1 MDAKSGR
8 HPASL
13 PPGVCEEQYTLPR
26 ELRAPLSFV
35 KLQNPPSHVRME
47 TLNSRDPKPTAEV
60 PLLEGMRLQWTKCL
74 LRGDSYYEMQGLIHD
89 MGEGAAGLPS
99 YLVSKYGRSKR
110 YDDDDDDEYVPD
122 DSSSTSQEEEEP
134 ILYHTRTERF
144 LKTGMDRPQ
153 NFTIFQCI
161 PRDML
166 KSLALGTVAYDYFPR
181 GSSSPRGGYKVPKKG
196 GYGIY
201 VFGLAVKDRQGKW
214 MTATELKV
222 LIQNLERYVE
232 AYDAWSGNDD
242 SWPVNRRSRIL
253 RAFVN
258 DVDNR
263 IGKHDVSGP
272 RYITSDAVKE
282 GMTALISSLQRRVVE
297 SLKLD
302 PTGSTQ
308 LIQTPLYVGLS
319 TKLADRMPKHDPTSK
334 KSRALENSNK
344 EHGLVCSLMKVQGLG
359 PQAVS
364 RVVLLLWDKEDLWLW
379 ETLVCAI
386 ANGLISQD
394 GFNRTECGSRVHSNG
409 PSIDPDA
416 EDIVKVHHRYL
427 YENSEATLAYL
438 RERRALSDRHQKFQ
452 SAINDGV
459 IEEAKGVRGALEQ
472 SGRDVKGLRDHLRLE
487 EEQLELERKRTRAA
501 DEALEVLDLLKQ
513 LSEID
518 LSVFVTD

>member
-1 MDAKSGR
+1 
-8 HPASL
+8 
-13 PPGVCEEQYTLPR
+13 
-26 ELRAPLSFV
+26 
-35 KLQNPPSHVRME
+35 ME

-60 PLLEGMRLQWTKCL
+60 PLLEGMRLQWTKSL
-74 LRGDSYYEMQGLIHD
+74 LRGDSYYEMQGLIHE
-89 MGEGAAGLPS
+89 MGEEAEGLPS
-99 YLVSKYGRSKR
+99 YLMSKYGRFKGGEE
-110 YDDDDDDEYVPD
+110 DEDEEYVPD
-122 DSSSTSQEEEEP
+122 DSSSASQEEDEP

-166 KSLALGTVAYDYFPR
+166 KSLALGTVAYDYYPR
-181 GSSSPRGGYKVPKKG
+181 GSRAPRGGYKIPKKG

-214 MTATELKV
+214 MTAMELKV
-222 LIQNLERYVE
+222 LIQNLERYVA
-232 AYDAWSGNDD
+232 AYEVWSGNDN
-242 SWPVNRRSRIL
+242 SWPGGRRSMAL
-253 RAFVN
+253 RDFVN

-263 IGKHDVSGP
+263 IGKHDVSSP
-272 RYITSDAVKE
+272 RYITSDAAKD
-282 GMTALISSLQRRVVE
+282 GMVALINSLQRRVDE

-319 TKLADRMPKHDPTSK
+319 TKLSERMPKHDPTSK
-334 KSRALENSNK
+334 KDRALENSNK
-344 EHGLVCSLMKVQGLG
+344 AHGLVCSLMKVQGLS

-394 GFNRTECGSRVHSNG
+394 GLNRTECGSRVRSNG
-409 PSIDPDA
+409 PSIDPTA
-416 EDIVKVHHRYL
+416 EDIVKVHHAYL
-427 YENSEATLAYL
+427 YENNKATLKFLQGKKAI
-438 RERRALSDRHQKFQ
+438 SDQLQMIR
-452 SAINDGV
+452 SAIDDPV
-459 IEEAKGVRGALEQ
+459 IQKAADMRKTLEE
-472 SGRDVKGLRDHLRLE
+472 SGRDMKRLRDRLRLE
-487 EEQLELERKRTRAA
+487 EEELELELNKVKAA
-501 DEALEVLDLLKQ
+501 EESLEVLDLLRQ

-518 LSVFVTD
+518 LSVFVSDSREGVQD